1 MVRRL
6 LEATG
11 SRLELRV
18 IEARP
23 PAQVPRPEGRV
34 DPTLVLEWLE
44 LDPVPLTAALDEA
57 GVPYRLVG
65 GLAATLQGVTCPVT
79 GIELQLPRDRVE
91 AIAAAWEGWL
101 RLRFHERW
109 GSFEPLTAMSP
120 AEPGVDRWVSDGG
133 ELWVHWVPSAADL
146 VDGVAVVVEHDATF
160 PARVVARQPV
170 PRTGPHDL
178 VLATLPALA
187 RLDPAVARRLAEPGR
202 RQGRPPHRLVRMSG
216 QQRDEHLKGGFETL
230 AIHAGQE
237 PDPTTGAVVPPI
249 YATSTY
255 KQDGV
260 GGLRGGYEYS
270 RSANPT
276 RSALEECL
284 ADMEWVDAPGYVIYY
299 DHIDGLLAAHPDQFA
314 TFVEICR
321 DAVGSWKEDGTP
333 MVILL
338 SGAKAPKGVAK
349 LKED

>member
-1 MVRRL
+1 MVVTAWSRFRGEQAQQRLEAAAAQVERLGAELAALGAEEDDVFPVAAALREVRLARGLSLDALAARCGASAAHLSRLERGETAPSVAMVRRL

-202 RQGRPPHRLVRMSG
+202 GP
-216 QQRDEHLKGGFETL
+216 
-230 AIHAGQE
+230 AGS
-237 PDPTTGAVVPPI
+237 P
-249 YATSTY
+249 
-255 KQDGV
+255 
-260 GGLRGGYEYS
+260 
-270 RSANPT
+270 
-276 RSALEECL
+276 
-284 ADMEWVDAPGYVIYY
+284 
-299 DHIDGLLAAHPDQFA
+299 AA
-314 TFVEICR
+314 
-321 DAVGSWKEDGTP
+321 
-333 MVILL
+333 
-338 SGAKAPKGVAK
+338 
-349 LKED
+349 